1 MKQISLRYAKPS
13 AVTVRA
19 KAYSSPL
26 INFPTKKFCQHTC
39 LLWVAVVLFSS
50 CAFGQKG
57 TIKGTVTSSEDIL
70 QGATVTAGNLAVLTD
85 DNGRFSISLEPGNH
99 TLIITHVGYQ
109 KMEQPIKVEAGNT
122 QSFDFRLTPADQL
135 GEVVVLG
142 SRSNVQRSSLNS
154 PVPVDVFSPKQLLQ
168 SGQVNLTQMLN
179 FTAPSLNASREL
191 LNEPVTL
198 RGLDPQHV
206 LILLNGTRYHNLVW
220 YYGGNLK
227 GQLGRGSV
235 GNDLTSI
242 PFSAIEKVEVLRDGA
257 AAQYGSDAIAGV
269 INIRLKETTG
279 KTSIHLHT
287 GQYYEGDGE
296 KLSFG
301 INRGFHINQKGFV
314 NFSVDYRYQLP
325 AYRGG
330 VYQGTVYKQYPAGA
344 THNDSIRVKAD
355 DDSIIKARG
364 FDRSTI
370 LDNAGTLKSVRF
382 GMLMNGG
389 YSFKGHTEIFWTA
402 AVNDRTAWRDANYRF
417 PKVQSQVNLAL
428 FPNGVQ
434 PKSKPNTVDVST
446 IVGIK
451 GETTKNIRW
460 EITSGYGSNGLRSYS
475 SNNNNPS
482 QSSLGK
488 EAPTSFYLGK
498 QIYHQLTNNINLAKT
513 YTSPSVRSLNIAVG
527 AEWRIENYRTQ
538 AGDSAAWYNYD
549 LTGSKQGGVG
559 GIEPRYALNKTRNVF
574 GAYLDIETEI
584 NNRLLLDAASRYEY
598 YNDFG
603 SNVAG
608 KLAGRYKL
616 SDRFMLRASI
626 NNGFRAPSLQ
636 QRYDISITTAIDRA
650 TGQPIF
656 SGLFPNEHEVA
667 RALGIPSLAAERTLN
682 ASSGLTAKLNKR
694 LSLTV
699 DAYWIQIKNRVILSG
714 DSYGRS
720 NPIIDSILRPYTS
733 LSQITDVAFFS
744 NAINTR
750 TYGIDVVLNG
760 SCNFKKASLRYTLSA
775 NVNRTHVYGTIQT
788 PRNIPPT
795 DANINVLLNRANKAT
810 IERGQP
816 QDKMLLNV
824 TYQKGKMEFV
834 LNNTRFGKTVSFHQ
848 TTTALDEYYTPRILS
863 DLSINYKMKGW
874 LTITVGSNNIFNVY
888 PDKIKHYENSAQGIF
903 IYNPEATPFGFY
915 GGYYFTGIRFNW

>member
-1 MKQISLRYAKPS
+1 MKQISLRYTKPFV
-13 AVTVRA
+13 VTVRA
-19 KAYSSPL
+19 KAYCWAL
-26 INFPTKKFCQHTC
+26 INLPANKLCRRAC
-39 LLWVAVVLFSS
+39 LLCITVVLFSPF
-50 CAFGQKG
+50 AFTQKG
-57 TIKGTVTSSEDIL
+57 TIKGTVTSSEGIL
-70 QGATVTAGNLAVLTD
+70 QGVTVTAGNLAVLTD
-85 DNGRFSISLEPGNH
+85 DNGQFSISLDPGNH
-99 TLIITHVGYQ
+99 TLIITYVGYQ
-109 KMEQPIKVEAGNT
+109 KMEQPVKVEAGNT
-122 QSFDFRLTPADQL
+122 QGFDFRLTRDDQL

-142 SRSNVQRSSLNS
+142 SRSNVQRSNLNS

-179 FTAPSLNASREL
+179 FYVPSLNASREL

-242 PFSAIEKVEVLRDGA
+242 PFSAIEKVEILRDGA
-257 AAQYGSDAIAGV
+257 SAQYGSDAIAGV
-269 INIRLKETTG
+269 MNIRLKETTG
-279 KTSIHLHT
+279 KTSIRLHT
-287 GQYYEGDGE
+287 GRYYERDGE
-296 KLSFG
+296 KFSFG
-301 INRGFHINQKGFV
+301 INRGFHLNQKGFV

-330 VYQGTVYKQYPAGA
+330 VYQGTVYKQYPSGA

-382 GMLMNGG
+382 GMLINGG
-389 YSFKGHTEIFWTA
+389 YSLKGHTEIFWTA

-428 FPNGVQ
+428 YPNGVQ

-446 IVGIK
+446 IAGIK
-451 GETTKNIRW
+451 GETKKNIRW
-460 EITSGYGSNGLRSYS
+460 DITSSYGSNALRSYS

-498 QIYHQLTNNINLAKT
+498 QIYHQLTNNINIAKT
-513 YTSPSVRSLNIAVG
+513 YTSAPVRSLNIAVG
-527 AEWRIENYRTQ
+527 GEWRIENYHTVEGEE
-538 AGDSAAWYNYD
+538 ASWKNYD
-549 LTGSKQGGVG
+549 PSGQKQGGVG
-559 GIEPRYALNKTRNVF
+559 GIDPIYALNKTRDVF
-574 GAYLDIETEI
+574 GAYFDIETEI
-584 NNRLLLDAASRYEY
+584 NDRLLLDAASRYEY

-608 KLAGRYKL
+608 KLAARYKL
-616 SDRFMLRASI
+616 SERLMLRASV

-650 TGQPIF
+650 TGQPVF

-667 RALGIPSLAAERTLN
+667 RALGIPSLTAERTLN
-682 ASSGLTAKLNKR
+682 ASGGLTAKLNKR

-699 DAYWIQIKNRVILSG
+699 DGYWIQIKNRVILSG

-733 LSQITDVAFFS
+733 LSQITDVSFFS

-750 TYGIDVVLNG
+750 TYGIDIVLNG
-760 SCNFKKASLRYTLSA
+760 FYNFRKASLRYTFSA
-775 NVNRTHVYGTIQT
+775 NVNRTHVYGKIQT
-788 PRNIPPT
+788 PRNIPAT

-810 IERGQP
+810 IEKGQP

-848 TTTALDEYYTPRILS
+848 TTPAFDEYYTSRILT
-863 DLSINYKMKGW
+863 DLSVNYRMKQW
-874 LTITVGSNNIFNVY
+874 LTITIGANNIFNVY
-888 PDKIKHYENSAQGIF
+888 PDKIKYYQNSAQGIF

-915 GGYYFTGIRFNW
+915 GGYYFTAISFNW